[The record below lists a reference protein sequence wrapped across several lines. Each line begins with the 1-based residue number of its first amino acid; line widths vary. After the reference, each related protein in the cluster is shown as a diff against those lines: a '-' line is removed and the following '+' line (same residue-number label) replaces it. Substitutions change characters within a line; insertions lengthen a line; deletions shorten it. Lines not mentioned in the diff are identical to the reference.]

1 MIAVVKRSLR
11 ATGHRS
17 RWVAVSRRS
26 LWSVRFG
33 HAAALPVVS
42 TGPVTDLPDG
52 DLPAVL
58 TLAEV
63 APGARMPVAR
73 MVQVI
78 HLACPEVSARG
89 ATVIPSST
97 TGRNGN
103 PATASGGTG

>member
-11 ATGHRS
+11 GTSHRS
-17 RWVAVSRRS
+17 RWVGVSRRS
-26 LWSVRFG
+26 LWSVRIG

-42 TGPVTDLPDG
+42 AGPVADLPDG
-52 DLPAVL
+52 GLPAAL
-58 TLAEV
+58 TPVEV
-63 APGARMPVAR
+63 PSGARMPVAW

-89 ATVIPSST
+89 TTVIPSST